1 MAHAAYEKRS
11 AAKQSPPG
19 NLHRSTGRQR
29 IAQTSEPADTD
40 AAEGTGFWTK
50 SGVSSQYFVRPCRK
64 RFDLYQLSATPPAS
78 QWHHETSG
86 LFEVASITVTR
97 RQRDGR

>member
-11 AAKQSPPG
+11 AGKHTPP
-19 NLHRSTGRQR
+19 RKPVDS
-29 IAQTSEPADTD
+29 D
-40 AAEGTGFWTK
+40 AVGSDDVEGTGFWTK
-50 SGVSSQYFVRPCRK
+50 SGVNSQYFVRPCRK

-78 QWHHETSG
+78 QWHHETSE
-86 LFEVASITVTR
+86 LVEVTAITVTR